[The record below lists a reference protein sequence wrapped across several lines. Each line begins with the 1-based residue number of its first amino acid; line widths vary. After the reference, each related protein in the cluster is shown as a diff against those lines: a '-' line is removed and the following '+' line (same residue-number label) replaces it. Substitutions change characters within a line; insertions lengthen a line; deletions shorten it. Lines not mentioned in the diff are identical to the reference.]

1 MSFGGDLDLGE
12 GTMSDRVF
20 GGIGIVLAIFFI
32 WQATV
37 IRESFIQ
44 DAVGPKTFPIIIG
57 VILGLSSLY
66 FVLKPD
72 PDPVWPRAA
81 GLMEIGL
88 AALVM
93 FAYALAL
100 PELGFGIA
108 TAIAA
113 AYLAW
118 RLGSPPLQA
127 ALAGLLISGGLYLIF
142 KLILGLSLA
151 RGPLGF

>member
-1 MSFGGDLDLGE
+1 
-12 GTMSDRVF
+12 MSDRVF

-32 WQATV
+32 WQATL
-37 IRESFIQ
+37 IQESFIQ

-57 VILGLSSLY
+57 VVLGLSSLF

-72 PDPVWPRAA
+72 PEPVWPNAA

-108 TAIAA
+108 TALVA

-118 RLGSPPLQA
+118 RLDSPPIQA
-127 ALAGLLISGGLYLIF
+127 VIAGVLTSGGMYVIF
-142 KLILGLSLA
+142 KLVLGLSLA

>member
-1 MSFGGDLDLGE
+1 
-12 GTMSDRVF
+12 MSDRVF

-32 WQATV
+32 WQATL
-37 IRESFIQ
+37 IQESFIQ

-57 VILGLSSLY
+57 VVLGLSSLY
-66 FVLKPD
+66 MVLKPD
-72 PDPVWPRAA
+72 PSPVWPNGA
-81 GLMEIGL
+81 GLIEIGL
-88 AALVM
+88 AVLVM

-118 RLGSPPLQA
+118 RLDSPPVQA
-127 ALAGLLISGGLYLIF
+127 VLAGLLISGGLYVTFRIV
-142 KLILGLSLA
+142 LGLSLA
-151 RGPLGF
+151 CGPFGF

>member
-1 MSFGGDLDLGE
+1 
-12 GTMSDRVF
+12 MSDRIF
-20 GGIGIVLAIFFI
+20 GSIGLALAIFFI
-32 WQATV
+32 WQATL
-37 IRESFIQ
+37 IQESFIQ

-57 VILGLSSLY
+57 TVMGLASLY

-72 PDPVWPRAA
+72 PDPVWPNAA
-81 GLMEIGL
+81 GLIEIGL

-93 FAYALAL
+93 FAYAQAL
-100 PELGFGIA
+100 PEFGFGIS

-118 RLGSPPLQA
+118 RLESPPVQA
-127 ALAGLLISGGLYLIF
+127 IIAGVLISGGLYLIF
-142 KLILGLSLA
+142 RVILGLSLA